1 MNRLFVVWACALLVS
16 GCTALG
22 GGALKAQQLQK
33 LQTELDVIAKAGES
47 AARSGYVLKVRSG
60 GEWVYRQQA
69 GLASTA
75 KEEAISEE
83 TVFELASLSKVF
95 TAVAVMQLQEQ
106 GLIELD
112 TPLAQ
117 YLPGLPQA
125 WQELTVH
132 HLLSHQSGLPDLIN
146 RWPRQRL
153 DGFAFQDLMVYFST
167 HAELEFKPGSKG
179 QYSNTNY
186 VLLAE
191 LVSQV
196 SGKDFGEYLRCH
208 VFVPAGMVSS
218 TVSVRSSQALS
229 QALPYGNE
237 VKPNDIDYVLLGAI
251 NQKSSV
257 LDLEHFMDALLQ
269 NKLLQ
274 QATLDRMMKPHVQF
288 DDGKRYGYGW
298 YIGRLGGWA
307 ALSTELPAAGVGHSG
322 RLGAYRS
329 ALYFNRER
337 DFQLIMLSNGGIRTE
352 KLLVDFLQKTREF
365 LE

>member
-1 MNRLFVVWACALLVS
+1 
-16 GCTALG
+16 
-22 GGALKAQQLQK
+22 
-33 LQTELDVIAKAGES
+33 
-47 AARSGYVLKVRSG
+47 
-60 GEWVYRQQA
+60 
-69 GLASTA
+69 
-75 KEEAISEE
+75 
-83 TVFELASLSKVF
+83 
-95 TAVAVMQLQEQ
+95 
-106 GLIELD
+106 
-112 TPLAQ
+112 LAQ

-208 VFVPAGMVSS
+208 VFEPAGMVSS
-218 TVSVRSSQALS
+218 SVSVRSSQALS